1 MKLIAQDCY
10 QLEQQKGS
18 NGYVVSGIGRAALI
32 DPGMSSG
39 FDALRAELSAGEET
53 TGPITDIVL
62 THYDFDHAQ
71 VAERLQ
77 RALGASVWLGAADA
91 DVLRGRLQP
100 KTLFR
105 KALKRVAKVTL
116 PGGTRELVGSGE
128 IFSGLSYFPTPGH
141 TPGHYAFQWGGVL
154 FTGDAAR
161 VSPDGTVG
169 DFYAITINDRA
180 VAARTVQLL
189 AEHIRTSG
197 VDWVCSGH
205 NAVARTASRTS

>member
-1 MKLIAQDCY
+1 MKLIAEDCY
-10 QLEQQKGS
+10 HLEQQKGS
-18 NGYVVSGIGRAALI
+18 NGYVVGGIGRAALI

-39 FDALRAELSAGEET
+39 FDGLMAELSEGEAT

-71 VAERLQ
+71 VTDRLQ
-77 RALGASVWLGAADA
+77 KALGATVWLGAADA

-100 KTLFR
+100 RTLFR
-105 KALKRVAKVTL
+105 RTLKRVAKVSL

-128 IFSGLSYFPTPGH
+128 IFPGLSYFPTPGH

-154 FTGDAAR
+154 FTGDAAK
-161 VSPDGTVG
+161 VSADGTVG
-169 DFYAITINDRA
+169 DFYAITIDDRA

-189 AEHIRTSG
+189 AEHIRTGG

-205 NAVARTASRTS
+205 NPVARTAPRPS